1 MSDAEARDPIRVL
14 HVDDDAGFRR
24 LVADSLQRFVDGV
37 VVESVDCPAAVLDRL
52 DRQAAAERARTD
64 AAAVDTAVGATDE
77 GDETSVVGETET
89 RGATEAYGTTETD
102 GTRETEGETDGGH
115 GEIDCLLSDYE
126 MPSTDGLQFLAAV
139 RRRRP
144 RLPFLLYTSRGD
156 PELVSD
162 ALAAGV
168 SDHVQKS
175 TGEAHY
181 VKLGN
186 RIRREVE
193 RHRAREAAAERLAA
207 LEAAREGICV
217 LDADGRV
224 KYANDAYLEL
234 YGYER
239 SALLGR
245 RWETLRPE
253 SEVELIARD
262 VLPFVEEHGEWG
274 GETVGRRA
282 DGETFQESTEIS
294 ALPDGELVV
303 TARPFERRG
312 DEE

>member
-1 MSDAEARDPIRVL
+1 MSDSEARDEIRVL

-64 AAAVDTAVGATDE
+64 AAAVDTAVDATGD
-77 GDETSVVGETET
+77 GDERRVAGEAET
-89 RGATEAYGTTETD
+89 HGTT
-102 GTRETEGETDGGH
+102 GTEGETDGGPAA
-115 GEIDCLLSDYE
+115 IDCLLSDYE

-207 LEAAREGICV
+207 LEAVREGICV

-253 SEVELIARD
+253 SEVELIVRD
-262 VLPFVEEHGEWG
+262 VLPFVEDHGEWG

-312 DEE
+312 NGA